1 MRRCSSA
8 SCMRTSKPPPASPSP
23 GPGPH
28 RRRPATMTT
37 TVLTVAHLRRPAVD
51 RMYLLSQLTAHANS
65 VRFLHRDGD
74 EDDDCG
80 ADGAAARGDERDPHP
95 SLPASVMLYIV
106 WRPGDDDDDDVGDDV
121 GEEDGDGG
129 GATSDSP
136 SPSAAAAAVAAVAR
150 SFAEG
155 RVTDCVRRCLRANG
169 DDLVRP
175 DHRDDDEDD
184 DERPPSTSALVGG
197 GVLLRTRSLDVD
209 DEPISPRK
217 DGEQTRHHR
226 RRLEGGRGRRQV
238 TRIYVVVDR
247 ISSPSRSEEDDDE
260 DGEEGLEGEEE
271 EEEEELSN
279 ELGDFFQD
287 LDTEDDSEDRM
298 KKDGGA
304 GTLFR
309 RSNSSPASS
318 DPRRRQSQHG
328 HRNPEK
334 ITRDDGRRRR
344 RRRRLLR
351 SPRERGATIRHD
363 REVRLAEQLA
373 RAVSASPALRGS
385 VDGITVGVS
394 SDPSH
399 SAPGLE
405 ACAEAVERGARERR
419 LAARWS
425 SLARSP
431 PPPSS
436 SSTSFSSSSSSRG
449 GRDDDDD
456 GGYARRR
463 ARASDRLREAS
474 PERSPLA
481 IVAVRPED
489 LECLADHHHHHH
501 HHHGETS
508 DGIGGTRT
516 LKCRVSTEWNG
527 RGEYNSFADRAMGD
541 WRRAW
546 RDGVGGV
553 GGEGAGAGAVGGA
566 PCAAID
572 GCGGNVIGNNGRP
585 KVPSVTRAGRREAAD
600 DDLTEHD
607 VSEPISSVMV
617 SIFLA
622 VVIAHVWST
631 YGDAFLAY
639 CKRW

>member
-1 MRRCSSA
+1 M
-8 SCMRTSKPPPASPSP
+8 
-23 GPGPH
+23 
-28 RRRPATMTT
+28 
-37 TVLTVAHLRRPAVD
+37 
-51 RMYLLSQLTAHANS
+51 
-65 VRFLHRDGD
+65 
-74 EDDDCG
+74 
-80 ADGAAARGDERDPHP
+80 
-95 SLPASVMLYIV
+95 
-106 WRPGDDDDDDVGDDV
+106 
-121 GEEDGDGG
+121 
-129 GATSDSP
+129 
-136 SPSAAAAAVAAVAR
+136 
-150 SFAEG
+150 
-155 RVTDCVRRCLRANG
+155 
-169 DDLVRP
+169 
-175 DHRDDDEDD
+175 
-184 DERPPSTSALVGG
+184 
-197 GVLLRTRSLDVD
+197 
-209 DEPISPRK
+209 
-217 DGEQTRHHR
+217 
-226 RRLEGGRGRRQV
+226 

-247 ISSPSRSEEDDDE
+247 ISSPSQSGEGDDE
-260 DGEEGLEGEEE
+260 DDEEGGEEEEDE
-271 EEEEELSN
+271 EEEEELLN
-279 ELGDFFQD
+279 ELGDFFPD
-287 LDTEDDSEDRM
+287 LDAEDVSDDLR
-298 KKDGGA
+298 KKDGGG
-304 GTLFR
+304 GTFR
-309 RSNSSPASS
+309 RSNSTPASS
-318 DPRRRQSQHG
+318 DRQRRRQQQQSQHG
-328 HRNPEK
+328 HRDPEK
-334 ITRDDGRRRR
+334 ISQDDGGRR

-351 SPRERGATIRHD
+351 SSPRGHGATVRHHE

-373 RAVSASPALRGS
+373 RAVSASPALRAS

-394 SDPSH
+394 SDASR

-419 LAARWS
+419 LAAGWS

-431 PPPSS
+431 PPPP
-436 SSTSFSSSSSSRG
+436 SRG
-449 GRDDDDD
+449 GGDDDDD
-456 GGYARRR
+456 DGGGGGYARRR

-501 HHHGETS
+501 HHHHGEAS

-546 RDGVGGV
+546 RDGGGV

-572 GCGGNVIGNNGRP
+572 GCGGNVNGSNGRP
-585 KVPSVTRAGRREAAD
+585 KVPSVARAGRREAAD
-600 DDLTEHD
+600 DDVTEHD

-617 SIFLA
+617 VIFLA

>member
-1 MRRCSSA
+1 MLAIVIFYYYIRERENMRRCSSA

-51 RMYLLSQLTAHANS
+51 RMYLLSQLAAHANS

-106 WRPGDDDDDDVGDDV
+106 WRPGDDVGEDGGEEDV
-121 GEEDGDGG
+121 GEEDGDGGG

-136 SPSAAAAAVAAVAR
+136 SPSAAALAAVAR

-175 DHRDDDEDD
+175 DHRDRDDDDDGD

-279 ELGDFFQD
+279 ELGDFFPD
-287 LDTEDDSEDRM
+287 LDAEDDSEDRM

-436 SSTSFSSSSSSRG
+436 SSSSTSFSSSSSSSSGCRG
-449 GRDDDDD
+449 GREGRRRRWRIREEEGAGVGPPARGVAGALSPRDRRRAA
-456 GGYARRR
+456 GGSGMPRGSSSSSSSSSWRDERRDRRDEDAEMPRIDRVERQGGIQLLRRSRHGGLETGLARRR
-463 ARASDRLREAS
+463 
-474 PERSPLA
+474 
-481 IVAVRPED
+481 
-489 LECLADHHHHHH
+489 
-501 HHHGETS
+501 
-508 DGIGGTRT
+508 
-516 LKCRVSTEWNG
+516 
-527 RGEYNSFADRAMGD
+527 
-541 WRRAW
+541 RR
-546 RDGVGGV
+546 
-553 GGEGAGAGAVGGA
+553 
-566 PCAAID
+566 
-572 GCGGNVIGNNGRP
+572 
-585 KVPSVTRAGRREAAD
+585 RR
-600 DDLTEHD
+600 
-607 VSEPISSVMV
+607 
-617 SIFLA
+617 
-622 VVIAHVWST
+622 
-631 YGDAFLAY
+631 
-639 CKRW
+639 R